1 MNQRL
6 STFSIFLRQ
15 YFIILPFFLPLFH
28 ALNAR
33 HPVVSDAFD
42 PSSMATS
49 QQTAHTTSY
58 YCDFFTPFLRQ
69 AVLHIQQLQLQDAR
83 IRVEKEQLKNPKN
96 YAVLLFMNY
105 LEYLEI
111 MISED
116 PAVME
121 KYRHNESLRVKELN
135 KITHPGPLLA
145 FVKAEIIMQWALVKL
160 RLNDTKSAT
169 IHIRDAYKILSQN
182 QKKYPLFLPQYKHL
196 GWIQSF
202 TASIPSGYHWMVNMM
217 GVSTDFSKG
226 ISYMDMALLED
237 ASYPLPAF
245 MMKEA
250 AYLRSTVAVYI
261 EKDKQKCR
269 NLIQQYVS
277 EPFQNLDIALSSMMY
292 YMSGDNEL
300 MIDRLQQFYPLQ
312 GVIYFPQL
320 DFLKGVGLL
329 RKGDK
334 ACVGFLKQYLSQF
347 KGYTNK
353 AVANYYLAVHFYLQ
367 GQMAESDVYLKET
380 QKKRHVHTEQDK
392 QACREAQAGLGK
404 CKPLLQARFQLDG
417 GYYQEALASLQLA
430 EKDMQKWDVIPQKE
444 GMLELNYRKA
454 RVFHLMKKETD
465 AIAAYTLVVQHSQKS
480 PRHFGPYAA
489 IYMGE
494 IFEEKERYALALS
507 YYQLALNDFKNN
519 EEYRHTI
526 EQKAKSGVNRVK
538 KMSGL

>member
-1 MNQRL
+1 VNFRL
-6 STFSIFLRQ
+6 TTFSIFLRQ
-15 YFIILPFFLPLFH
+15 YLLILPFFLLLFQS
-28 ALNAR
+28 LNAR
-33 HPVVSDAFD
+33 LTYASVAFD
-42 PSSMATS
+42 PPSIANSH
-49 QQTAHTTSY
+49 QTAQTSSY
-58 YCDFFTPFLRQ
+58 YCDFFTPLLRQ
-69 AVLHIQQLQLQDAR
+69 AVLHIQQLQVQDAR
-83 IRVEKEQLKNPKN
+83 NRLEQEQWKNPKN

-116 PAVME
+116 PAVVE
-121 KYRHNESLRVKELN
+121 NYRHNESKRLKEIQ
-135 KITHPGPLLA
+135 KIHHPGPLLA

-160 RLNDTKSAT
+160 RMNDTKSAT
-169 IHIRDAYKILSQN
+169 LHIRDAYKILSQN

-226 ISYMDMALLED
+226 ISYMDKALLED

-250 AYLRSTVAVYI
+250 AYLRATVAVYI

-300 MIDRLQQFYPLQ
+300 MLERLEQFYPLQ
-312 GVIYFPQL
+312 GVIPFPSL

-329 RKGDK
+329 RKGD
-334 ACVGFLKQYLSQF
+334 ASCVGFFKQYLSQF
-347 KGYTNK
+347 KGNTNK

-367 GQMAESDVYLKET
+367 GQMAQSDFYLKET
-380 QKKRHVHTEQDK
+380 QKKQHLHTEQDK
-392 QACREAQAGLGK
+392 QAGREAQAGLGK
-404 CKPLLQARFQLDG
+404 CKPLLQARFQFDG

-430 EKDMQKWDVIPQKE
+430 EKDIRKWDNIPQKE

-465 AIAAYTLVVQHSQKS
+465 ALAAYTLVVQHSQQSSK
-480 PRHFGPYAA
+480 HFGPYAA

-494 IFEEKERYALALS
+494 IFEENEQYAKALT
-507 YYQLALNDFKNN
+507 YYNRALTDFKNN

-526 EQKAKSGVNRVK
+526 EQKAKSGLNRVK
-538 KMSGL
+538 KIMGP